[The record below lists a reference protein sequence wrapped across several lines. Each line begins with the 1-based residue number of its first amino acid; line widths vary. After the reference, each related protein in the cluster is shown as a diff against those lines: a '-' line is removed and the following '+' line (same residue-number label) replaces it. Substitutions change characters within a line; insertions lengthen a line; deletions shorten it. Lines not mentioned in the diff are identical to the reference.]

1 MAKYTTQ
8 ELQQELE
15 NLLPLYYQLRE
26 SAHACPDDREIAQ
39 LRTRIGMKIAAIR
52 QEIKAPVNE

>member
-1 MAKYTTQ
+1 MKNTTQ

-26 SAHACPDDREIAQ
+26 SAHACPSDREIARMKNQ
-39 LRTRIGMKIAAIR
+39 IGNRIFAIR
-52 QEIKAPVNE
+52 SEIKEAI